1 MIRRPPR
8 STQSRSSAA
17 SDVYKRQAWM
27 WPGPWSVPSSTTRWA
42 SERDHECVQVRV
54 TLLAARLLHPRR
66 AGHPSRP
73 STWALRRASWP
84 PAQRPF
90 VLDSSAAQRVFALT
104 PTPWDDLLAG
114 LVEAYPHR

>member
-1 MIRRPPR
+1 
-8 STQSRSSAA
+8 
-17 SDVYKRQAWM
+17 
-27 WPGPWSVPSSTTRWA
+27 
-42 SERDHECVQVRV
+42 VQVRI
-54 TLLAARLLHPRR
+54 TLLAARLLRLRPV
-66 AGHPSRP
+66 GHPSRP
-73 STWALRRASWP
+73 STLAIRRASWP